1 MSREQAK
8 EFYKLADEFCCFIAE
23 NVITIDKVPNLMKL
37 LMTLYVSA
45 MNLPD
50 TEPETTDSSSDIA
63 EAVSFRIGDQIS
75 TTYWEVFDPYVYE
88 DPVCGDLT
96 EDLSHIAK
104 DLKKGMNEY
113 KAGRIGN
120 AIFEWRFGL
129 NNHWGLHIVD
139 ALRALH
145 FIRAN

>member
-1 MSREQAK
+1 MNKAK
-8 EFYKLADEFCCFIAE
+8 EFYEQADEYCRFITD
-23 NVITIDKVPNLMKL
+23 NVITTDKVPNLMKL
-37 LMTLYVSA
+37 LMALYVSA

-63 EAVSFRIGDQIS
+63 ETVSFRIGDQIS

-96 EDLSHIAK
+96 DDLSDIAK

>member
-1 MSREQAK
+1 MNKNKAK
-8 EFYKLADEFCCFIAE
+8 EFYKQADEYCRFITE
-23 NVITIDKVPNLMKL
+23 NVITTDKVPNLMKL

-63 EAVSFRIGDQIS
+63 EAVSFRIGGQIS

>member
-1 MSREQAK
+1 MNKNKAK
-8 EFYKLADEFCCFIAE
+8 EFYEQADEYCRFITE
-23 NVITIDKVPNLMKL
+23 NVITTDKVPNLMKL

-63 EAVSFRIGDQIS
+63 EAVSFRIGGQIS

-96 EDLSHIAK
+96 DDLSDIAE